1 MAGEVSNSRK
11 AFLPAGMLLLLAV
24 SLGLLVGSVQD
35 SVVFDRHH
43 LKILGFNALLLLI
56 FVVLIVVN
64 VGQLVYRHIKRYTG
78 SRLTS
83 RLTVLFVVFAVVP
96 TTVVYSVSWWMID
109 KGMRSWFSIDVEQ
122 ALEDALTLSR
132 HSLNT
137 QLNLY
142 KNEIVPLAK
151 DLVGSPDDLAAY
163 LINAHVA
170 ANRESEIVLL
180 GSDRRII
187 VSASGTF
194 PNLLPDL
201 PADEILRSV
210 LGGEPYYGI
219 DPIRARGL
227 YARLLIPLPPTQT
240 MPEVRVLQLLHPVSE
255 RANTLAVSVQNTYRH
270 YDQLSY
276 LRSSL
281 ESNFL
286 LVLSLVLLSGIVYA
300 VWAALVSARN
310 LIRPVAELTDATRAV
325 AAGKLEVRIAKPSQ
339 DDLGLL
345 VESFNEMTLR
355 LAHARD
361 SSAKSQEQLRNQ
373 HAYLHTV
380 LGNISSGVLGLDAQY
395 VLKTANYAAGEILGI
410 DLKTAIGKSL
420 FNGGSQPVFIHFCD
434 SIKPHLE
441 KRTVEWDTRLDST
454 VDGRHRVLI
463 CRGKVLPDGGYA
475 IIFSD
480 VTEMEQAQ
488 RETAWGEVARRLAH
502 EIKNPLTPIQLS
514 AEHLNNRL
522 FSRLVVADREFLA
535 RSTHTIIEQ
544 VKAMKQMVD
553 EFSHYSRS
561 TKPQLQPLSMNEL
574 VREVVDLYQSGD
586 YRITLSLPDE
596 SFLVA
601 GDAARL
607 RQLLHNLLKNSEE
620 ALHGS
625 PTPDGKIN
633 ILLCT
638 DRTDADKV
646 VLTVSDNGPGFEP
659 AVFKNL
665 FEPYA
670 STKLKGKG
678 LGLAIVKKI
687 VEEHSGRIRAFNAR
701 RGGASVIVTLPRLQH
716 QAA

>member
-1 MAGEVSNSRK
+1 MAVAVSNLK
-11 AFLPAGMLLLLAV
+11 KVFLPAGMLLLLLAV
-24 SLGLLVGSVQD
+24 SLSLLVNSVQD
-35 SVVFDRHH
+35 SVTFDRYQ
-43 LKILGFNALLLLI
+43 LRIIGFNALLLLV
-56 FVVLIVVN
+56 FVILIIVN
-64 VGQLVYRHIKRYTG
+64 IGRLVYRHIKRYTG

-83 RLTVLFVVFAVVP
+83 RLTALFVIFALAP

-109 KGMRSWFSIDVEQ
+109 KGMSSWFSIDVEK
-122 ALEDALTLSR
+122 ALEDAITLSR

-142 KNEIVPLAK
+142 KNEIVPLAE
-151 DLVGSPDDLAAY
+151 DLVGAPDDLAAY
-163 LINAHVA
+163 LINTHVA

-187 VSASGTF
+187 VSASGAF

-201 PADEILRSV
+201 PSDEILRSV
-210 LGGEPYYGI
+210 LSGEPYYGI

-227 YARLLIPLPPTQT
+227 YARLVIPLPPTQT
-240 MPEVRVLQLLHPVSE
+240 MPELRILQLLHPVSE

-286 LVLSLVLLSGIVYA
+286 LVLSLVLLSGILYA

-310 LIRPVAELTDATRAV
+310 LIQPVAELTDATRAV

-345 VESFNEMTLR
+345 VESFNEMTTR
-355 LAHARD
+355 LAEARD
-361 SSAKSQEQLRNQ
+361 NSAKSQEQIRNQ
-373 HAYLHTV
+373 HAYLNTV

-410 DLKTAIGKSL
+410 DLKHAIGKSL
-420 FNGGSQPVFIHFCD
+420 FGNGGRPSFTHFCN

-441 KRTVEWDTRLDST
+441 KKTHEWDTHLDFA
-454 VDGRHRVLI
+454 VDGRHQVLI
-463 CRGKVLPDGGYA
+463 CRGKVLPDSGYA

-522 FSRLVVADREFLA
+522 LGRLAAEDKEFLK
-535 RSTHTIIEQ
+535 RSTHTVIEQ

-553 EFSHYSRS
+553 EFSQYSRL
-561 TKPQLQPLSMNEL
+561 TKPQLRLLSMNEL

-586 YRITLSLPDE
+586 YQVTFNLPDE
-596 SFLVA
+596 NLLVS

-620 ALHGS
+620 ALQGS
-625 PTPDGKIN
+625 STGKIA
-633 ILLCT
+633 IRLHV
-638 DRTDADKV
+638 DQQYAYKV
-646 VLTVSDNGPGFEP
+646 ALEVLDNGPGFDP
-659 AVFKNL
+659 TVVKNL

-687 VEEHSGRIRAFNAR
+687 VEEHDGRIKAFNLR
-701 RGGASVIVTLPRLQH
+701 SGGAAVIVTLPRVQ
-716 QAA
+716 QEVS